1 MEEQANK
8 IINKFTNAL
17 SQINPVEYMA
27 QIKNIKEMSKI
38 IDISKKFCNIITN
51 IKAQILFDISDE
63 IQSLVSGKDKPI
75 SDKNNDNFDNINS
88 SINNKLLKDLKSLLS
103 QFKFKISNILSN
115 INELNSSL
123 TIISANLKKQ
133 KYSLASLRLEKLFKL
148 KDNMNLNINS
158 LEKLEIKMSNSL
170 KSNNILSENVSISES
185 GYNNLKNKI
194 KPVKLAKTPPPLKND
209 KINFAL
215 ICSNKKNINIKKNL
229 SSNKIIN
236 YNTIKKNNTF
246 KIIENRRDKNLTN
259 ISSISNKSINKS
271 SIHIEK
277 VLNKKRDNINEKE
290 INNHQENIDKK
301 IIITQKEI
309 IERLK
314 NEIDFLKQNNN
325 NKINVNKNGNYK
337 ENENNIKLKLENNVL
352 LFLNEKLKLISDLI
366 FSITFSINNLQ
377 SNKISL
383 DDEYNNI
390 KNNLINMTSQISE
403 IKSNLLKMS
412 LENENIFK
420 NEEFYNDNDNLFNIN
435 KINIENEF
443 NLSLYK
449 NKIKTLQ
456 KDNESLK
463 SSIEQLKSKIITLT
477 QLISS
482 QEKNNIENQEII
494 LLKEKIKIKEKRLT
508 EMKGMYEADINS
520 KNIIEKLLRKN
531 IEEMKESYEQKIS
544 KLNKKLEEKGKEIN
558 EKNNLINKMN
568 IKKIKSLN
576 NNEEYKRLSS
586 STNNDDI
593 LKINDEISK
602 VRYDKEIKNDF
613 SLENSINLSL
623 LKENYDEND
632 KKDIKVK
639 KLEDEINALKIINNK
654 ITTELNELKNDI
666 KTKDEILSLKEINS
680 SFANEINSIKN
691 IMVNNNQKLEI
702 EKKNSGNNQNELL
715 KSKTYS
721 NESDYDLINKLK
733 NDLNTLQINKRN
745 LEAQNKE
752 LNDKIIKKDKEIIC
766 LITNNNKEKKNLNEQ
781 HKNEIEKLNSEIKDK
796 TNKNEEFRKEIALIQ
811 KKLIQVE
818 NQCANGGDISASV
831 KSKGEQCNSSKKF
844 EILEKKLNIIL
855 FIEGNTKLFQDNEE
869 DIEDEDDEEE
879 DDENDDEFIEK
890 IKKVNKYRIKDNY
903 EMKVY
908 KKENKKLIHRYEFTL
923 DENNEL
929 KKKMI
934 TIEEIVINKQNEL
947 YNNLKKGFIALL
959 NYLTINN
966 KSKDKVIYFLNLI
979 QYSTEEIKIIINS
992 KK

>member
-1 MEEQANK
+1 M
-8 IINKFTNAL
+8 
-17 SQINPVEYMA
+17 
-27 QIKNIKEMSKI
+27 
-38 IDISKKFCNIITN
+38 
-51 IKAQILFDISDE
+51 
-63 IQSLVSGKDKPI
+63 
-75 SDKNNDNFDNINS
+75 
-88 SINNKLLKDLKSLLS
+88 
-103 QFKFKISNILSN
+103 
-115 INELNSSL
+115 
-123 TIISANLKKQ
+123 
-133 KYSLASLRLEKLFKL
+133 
-148 KDNMNLNINS
+148 
-158 LEKLEIKMSNSL
+158 
-170 KSNNILSENVSISES
+170 
-185 GYNNLKNKI
+185 
-194 KPVKLAKTPPPLKND
+194 
-209 KINFAL
+209 
-215 ICSNKKNINIKKNL
+215 
-229 SSNKIIN
+229 
-236 YNTIKKNNTF
+236 
-246 KIIENRRDKNLTN
+246 
-259 ISSISNKSINKS
+259 
-271 SIHIEK
+271 
-277 VLNKKRDNINEKE
+277 
-290 INNHQENIDKK
+290 
-301 IIITQKEI
+301 
-309 IERLK
+309 
-314 NEIDFLKQNNN
+314 
-325 NKINVNKNGNYK
+325 
-337 ENENNIKLKLENNVL
+337 
-352 LFLNEKLKLISDLI
+352 FLNEKLKLISDLI

-383 DDEYNNI
+383 DEEYNNI

>member
-1 MEEQANK
+1 
-8 IINKFTNAL
+8 
-17 SQINPVEYMA
+17 
-27 QIKNIKEMSKI
+27 
-38 IDISKKFCNIITN
+38 
-51 IKAQILFDISDE
+51 
-63 IQSLVSGKDKPI
+63 
-75 SDKNNDNFDNINS
+75 
-88 SINNKLLKDLKSLLS
+88 
-103 QFKFKISNILSN
+103 
-115 INELNSSL
+115 
-123 TIISANLKKQ
+123 
-133 KYSLASLRLEKLFKL
+133 
-148 KDNMNLNINS
+148 MN
-158 LEKLEIKMSNSL
+158 
-170 KSNNILSENVSISES
+170 
-185 GYNNLKNKI
+185 
-194 KPVKLAKTPPPLKND
+194 
-209 KINFAL
+209 
-215 ICSNKKNINIKKNL
+215 
-229 SSNKIIN
+229 
-236 YNTIKKNNTF
+236 
-246 KIIENRRDKNLTN
+246 
-259 ISSISNKSINKS
+259 
-271 SIHIEK
+271 
-277 VLNKKRDNINEKE
+277 
-290 INNHQENIDKK
+290 
-301 IIITQKEI
+301 
-309 IERLK
+309 
-314 NEIDFLKQNNN
+314 
-325 NKINVNKNGNYK
+325 
-337 ENENNIKLKLENNVL
+337 
-352 LFLNEKLKLISDLI
+352 
-366 FSITFSINNLQ
+366 
-377 SNKISL
+377 
-383 DDEYNNI
+383 
-390 KNNLINMTSQISE
+390 
-403 IKSNLLKMS
+403 
-412 LENENIFK
+412 
-420 NEEFYNDNDNLFNIN
+420 
-435 KINIENEF
+435 
-443 NLSLYK
+443 
-449 NKIKTLQ
+449 
-456 KDNESLK
+456 LK

-477 QLISS
+477 QLVSS
-482 QEKNNIENQEII
+482 QEKNNIENQEIA

-576 NNEEYKRLSS
+576 NIEEYKRLSS

-623 LKENYDEND
+623 LKENNDEND

-639 KLEDEINALKIINNK
+639 KLEDEIIVLKLINNR

-733 NDLNTLQINKRN
+733 NDLNALQINKRN
-745 LEAQNKE
+745 LETQNKE
-752 LNDKIIKKDKEIIC
+752 LNDKIIKKDTEIIC

-781 HKNEIEKLNSEIKDK
+781 HKNEIEKLNNEIKDK

-818 NQCANGGDISASV
+818 NQCANGGDIPAPV
-831 KSKGEQCNSSKKF
+831 KSKGEQCNNSKKF

-855 FIEGNTKLFQDNEE
+855 FIEGSMKLFHDDEE
-869 DIEDEDDEEE
+869 DIDDEDDEEE

-947 YNNLKKGFIALL
+947 YNNLKKGFNALL
-959 NYLTINN
+959 NYLAINN

-979 QYSTEEIKIIINS
+979 QYSSEEIKIIINS

>member
-383 DDEYNNI
+383 DEEYNNI